1 MQPTTQPP
9 IAEILAQHVYA
20 SGAVGITRGQTA
32 RWHVVNPRLPIP
44 TTAPVC
50 SVTLSFTNAQGEVL
64 KSDSVSVKPG
74 ESRSLDLNADSD
86 LPPGGTRS
94 AIHAQ
99 AVVPVTG
106 PVDELTGRGTCP
118 LLATLEVVDNRSGQT
133 SILME
138 GTLVRPVAPIAREGR
153 GKP

>member
-1 MQPTTQPP
+1 MQTITQPP
-9 IAEILAQHVYA
+9 SAEILAQHVYA

-32 RWHVVNPRLPIP
+32 RWHVVNPKLPIP
-44 TTAPVC
+44 AGAPTC

-64 KSDSVSVKPG
+64 KSDSVSLKPG

-99 AVVPVTG
+99 AVMPVTG
-106 PVDELTGRGTCP
+106 PVDEPTARGACP
-118 LLATLEVVDNRSGQT
+118 LLPTLEIVDNRSGQT
-133 SILME
+133 SILIE
-138 GTLVRPVAPIAREGR
+138 GTRVQPIVQIALES
-153 GKP
+153 